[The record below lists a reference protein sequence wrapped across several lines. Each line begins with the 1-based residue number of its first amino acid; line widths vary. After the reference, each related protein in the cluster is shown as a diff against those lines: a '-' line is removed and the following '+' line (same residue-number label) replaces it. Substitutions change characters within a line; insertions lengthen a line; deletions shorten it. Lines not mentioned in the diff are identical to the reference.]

1 VESAWV
7 GTAASKKEPSSD
19 TPLAMR
25 MMLRPD
31 SPAPAGLARA
41 AVTPNVVCNCFRF
54 GCFADFPV
62 KTLARTHSYTVVGE
76 YHAYWNASGGLT
88 YTRGATS
95 SIGSYVSISGG
106 GWSFSGYDNFS
117 TSNSLTM
124 GFPSNGAHN
133 SHQMLVSMSYVKRL
147 GEFLNSNGSVC
158 YKWNQIDE
166 SGLYDPG
173 GGWFLFKKGKNVI
186 SADGPKWYN
195 YNRRHHKSRIDAVEP
210 GGTFSLSRGSALT
223 YGAKVGAPLSDF
235 AAAAFSVGIQA
246 ETTHSDATAQLYTA
260 GHDRNRKHYVWGN
273 NANLTGHPEV
283 EYSY

>member
-133 SHQMLVSMSYVKRL
+133 SR
-147 GEFLNSNGSVC
+147 
-158 YKWNQIDE
+158 
-166 SGLYDPG
+166 
-173 GGWFLFKKGKNVI
+173 
-186 SADGPKWYN
+186 ADGPKWYN